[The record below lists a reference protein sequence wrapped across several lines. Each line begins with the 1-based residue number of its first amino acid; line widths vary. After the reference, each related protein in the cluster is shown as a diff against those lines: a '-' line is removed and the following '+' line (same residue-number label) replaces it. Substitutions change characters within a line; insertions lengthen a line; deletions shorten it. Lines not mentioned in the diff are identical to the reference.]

1 MNHLTVLPGSGIALG
16 EDSSGLMATIEAEE
30 ILLGSLLCDPVAY
43 FDVSTILK
51 PEHFYSTLHQQIFK
65 AIAALAKN
73 KGNTADISAVAFVME
88 DLGFCTGQDALKH
101 LIRIEEAIFSASNA
115 AMFSEVIIDK
125 YQKRQIRAIGMRC
138 EELHKSAM
146 PATDVLAE
154 LMGQMIAVSSLQVTK
169 TLSLKEAAESLGEH
183 TLKVHSGELVPR
195 IIKSGIPGWDELI
208 DGGFEPGMM
217 VIFGAKSGTGKT
229 AALLQSATAMGKAGH
244 KVSIVSMEMSAHQ
257 LARREA
263 AAKSGV
269 GTTDQKKGTLSESQ
283 FALLMASIAEM
294 QCEAGD
300 NVRIRHGAIDVDS
313 LILYLRAEIAQHG
326 TEVVWIDNLHSMP
339 GSNDTASLTV
349 ISQKLRDFGQETGL
363 VMLCLSQL
371 NSETV
376 SATNKRPTAGS
387 LKWAQALKEVAD
399 IVMLGY
405 SDEMNNPDSPD
416 RGLIEWILGKYRD
429 GRGGRSIKVLYEKE
443 LTRFKEYVQHGNGGN
458 W

>member
-1 MNHLTVLPGSGIALG
+1 
-16 EDSSGLMATIEAEE
+16 
-30 ILLGSLLCDPVAY
+30 
-43 FDVSTILK
+43 
-51 PEHFYSTLHQQIFK
+51 
-65 AIAALAKN
+65 
-73 KGNTADISAVAFVME
+73 
-88 DLGFCTGQDALKH
+88 
-101 LIRIEEAIFSASNA
+101 
-115 AMFSEVIIDK
+115 
-125 YQKRQIRAIGMRC
+125 
-138 EELHKSAM
+138 
-146 PATDVLAE
+146 
-154 LMGQMIAVSSLQVTK
+154 
-169 TLSLKEAAESLGEH
+169 
-183 TLKVHSGELVPR
+183 
-195 IIKSGIPGWDELI
+195 
-208 DGGFEPGMM
+208 
-217 VIFGAKSGTGKT
+217 
-229 AALLQSATAMGKAGH
+229 
-244 KVSIVSMEMSAHQ
+244 MEMSAHQ

-263 AAKSGV
+263 AARSGV
-269 GTTDQKKGTLSESQ
+269 GTTDQKKGTLSDSQ
-283 FALLMASIAEM
+283 FSALMNSIAEM
-294 QCEAGD
+294 QSEAGD

-313 LILYLRAEIAQHG
+313 LILYLRSEIAQHG

-443 LTRFKEYVQHGNGGN
+443 LTRFKEYIQHGNGAD

>member
-1 MNHLTVLPGSGIALG
+1 
-16 EDSSGLMATIEAEE
+16 MATIEAEE
-30 ILLGSLLCDPVAY
+30 ILLGSLLCDPVAF

-65 AIAALAKN
+65 AISTLAKN
-73 KGNTADISAVAFVME
+73 KGNTADVSAVAFVME
-88 DLGFCTGQDALKH
+88 DLGFCTGQEALRH
-101 LIRIEEAIFSASNA
+101 LIRLEGIIASASNA
-115 AMFSEVIIDK
+115 LMFSEVIIDK
-125 YQKRQIRAIGMRC
+125 YQKRQIKAIGMRC
-138 EELHKSAM
+138 GELSKSAT
-146 PATDVLAE
+146 PSTDILAD
-154 LMGQMIAVSSLQVTK
+154 LMGQMIEVSSLQVAR
-169 TLSLKEAAESLGEH
+169 TLSLKEAAEALGEH
-183 TLKVHSGELVPR
+183 TIKVHSGELVPR
-195 IIKSGIPGWDELI
+195 IIKSGIPGWDDLI

-217 VIFGAKSGTGKT
+217 VVFGADSGTGKT

-244 KVSIVSMEMSAHQ
+244 KVSIISMEMSAHQ

-269 GTTDQKKGTLSESQ
+269 GTTDQKKGTLSDLQ
-283 FALLMASIAEM
+283 FSALMNSIAEM

-326 TEVVWIDNLHSMP
+326 TEAVWIDNLHSMP

-349 ISQKLRDFGQETGL
+349 IAQKLRDFGQETGL
-363 VMLCLSQL
+363 VMLCLAQL

-376 SATNKRPTAGS
+376 SATNKRPTTAS
-387 LKWAQALKEVAD
+387 LKWAKALKEVAD

-405 SDEMNNPDSPD
+405 RDELYNPDSSD
-416 RGLIEWILGKYRD
+416 RGLIEWICGKYRD
-429 GRGGRSIKVLYEKE
+429 GRGGRSIKALYEKE
-443 LTRFKEYVQHGNGGN
+443 LTRFKEYIQHGNGAD

>member
-1 MNHLTVLPGSGIALG
+1 MSHLAVLPSPGIALG
-16 EDSSGLMATIEAEE
+16 EDSSALMATIEAEE
-30 ILLGSLLCDPVAY
+30 LLLGSLLCDPVAF

-51 PEHFYSTLHQQIFK
+51 PEHFYSSLHQQIFK
-65 AIAALAKN
+65 AIFALAKS
-73 KGNTADISAVAFVME
+73 KGNPADVNAVAFVME
-88 DLGFCTGQDALKH
+88 DLGFCEGQQALRH
-101 LIRIEEAIFSASNA
+101 LVRLEEAIVSSANVGFYSA
-115 AMFSEVIIDK
+115 AIIDK

-138 EELHKSAM
+138 EELHRSAM
-146 PATDVLAE
+146 PATDVLAD

-229 AALLQSATAMGKAGH
+229 AAVLQSATAMGKAGH
-244 KVSIVSMEMSAHQ
+244 KVSIISMEMSAYQ

-263 AAKSGV
+263 AARSGV
-269 GTTDQKKGTLSESQ
+269 ETTAQKKGTLSESQ
-283 FALLMASIAEM
+283 FASLMASIAEM
-294 QCEAGD
+294 QGEDGD
-300 NVRIRHGAIDVDS
+300 NVRIRCGAIDVDS
-313 LILYLRAEIAQHG
+313 LILYLRAEIAQYG
-326 TEVVWIDNLHSMP
+326 TEVVWIDNLHSIP
-339 GSNDTASLTV
+339 GSCDTATLTV

-371 NSETV
+371 NKETV
-376 SATNKRPTAGS
+376 SSTNKRPTAGS
-387 LKWAQALKEVAD
+387 LKWAEALREVAD

-405 SDEMNNPDSPD
+405 SDEMENPDSPD

-443 LTRFKEYVQHGNGGN
+443 LTRFKDYIQRKNGGD